1 MKPKILS
8 WNVRGLN
15 EINKRLCIKNLLR
28 EWRAD
33 VVCLQ
38 ETKLKL
44 VTRKLVRSVWHCPYV
59 DWIYLASNGASGGIL
74 VMWDKRVMEK
84 MEEFVGEF
92 SVVVSFKMAEDN
104 FMWAFAGIY
113 GPNADNIRKLLWEE
127 IAGIWSWWDLPWCIG
142 GDFNITRFPSERS
155 RNSQLSP
162 AMTEFS
168 DCIFDLNLVDLPLV
182 GGPFTWSNNQ
192 TYSRLDRFLISPDWE
207 CHYPEVSQK
216 RLPHL
221 CSDHFPILL
230 DGGGIQGGRHSFK
243 FENMWLKS
251 EAFVNKVRH
260 WWSSYQFHGTPPL
273 LFSQVN

>member
-1 MKPKILS
+1 MLK
-8 WNVRGLN
+8 
-15 EINKRLCIKNLLR
+15 
-28 EWRAD
+28 
-33 VVCLQ
+33 
-38 ETKLKL
+38 KL
-44 VTRKLVRSVWHCPYV
+44 VNLERVF
-59 DWIYLASNGASGGIL
+59 
-74 VMWDKRVMEK
+74 KRV
-84 MEEFVGEF
+84 FC
-92 SVVVSFKMAEDN
+92 AC
-104 FMWAFAGIY
+104 IY

-155 RNSQLSP
+155 GNSQLSP

-216 RLPHL
+216 RLPRL

-230 DGGGIQGGRHSFK
+230 DGGGIQGGRRSFK

-251 EAFVNKVRH
+251 EGFVDKVRH
-260 WWSSYQFHGTPPL
+260 WWSSYQFHGTPSFIL
-273 LFSQVN
+273 AGKLKVLKNDLKLWRCGRTKANHDRGDSDF